1 MRFLLV
7 LLAIGFASPAAA
19 APRQETTVATCVAAA
34 GDDFGEGFA
43 ARRACIGQVSA
54 ACQNESDGGVTT
66 AGMVMCADRERAQ
79 WEALGEA
86 ALAILRAQES
96 ATQTSARERALSA
109 HATAAR
115 ERCAYEASRYEGGSL
130 AIFAAAACA
139 MNQAADLALMLHA
152 RTLEG

>member
-7 LLAIGFASPAAA
+7 LLAIGFASPAIA
-19 APRQETTVATCVAAA
+19 APARAQHTSVAACVAAA
-34 GDDFGEGFA
+34 DDEFD
-43 ARRACIGQVSA
+43 ARRACVGQVGL
-54 ACQNESDGGVTT
+54 ACQDEGDGGITT
-66 AGMVMCADRERAQ
+66 AGMVMCANRERAQ

-86 ALAILRAQES
+86 ALLTLRQQES
-96 ATQTSARERALSA
+96 STQAAARERALSA
-109 HATAAR
+109 HATAAHA
-115 ERCAYEASRYEGGSL
+115 RCAYEASRYEGGSM